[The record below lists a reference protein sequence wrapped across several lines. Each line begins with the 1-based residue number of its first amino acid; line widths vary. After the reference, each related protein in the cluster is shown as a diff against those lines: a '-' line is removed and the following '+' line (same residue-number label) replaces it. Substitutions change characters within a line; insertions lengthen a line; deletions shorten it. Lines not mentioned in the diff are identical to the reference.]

1 MDGFRLSS
9 ECRGDVAIVT
19 IHGDLDID
27 TSRQLDEHMTR
38 ARREGS
44 RIILDL
50 AGVDFMDTSAL
61 AVIVGHWKKI
71 EADGGMLA
79 LAGARYR
86 YTKTLWVT
94 GLASRI
100 PLYESLEQAM
110 AASEA
115 AEAGGLAG

>member
-1 MDGFRLSS
+1 LDGFRLSS
-9 ECRGDVAIVT
+9 ECRGDVVIVT
-19 IHGDLDID
+19 IRGDLDMD
-27 TSRQLDEHMTR
+27 TSRELDEHLTR
-38 ARREGS
+38 ARRERS

-50 AGVDFMDTSAL
+50 AGVDFLDTSSL

-71 EADGGMLA
+71 EADGGTLA

-110 AASEA
+110 AASETTQA
-115 AEAGGLAG
+115 DGLAG